1 MRGLSDRWGRRALV
15 VAVAA
20 SLMAG
25 VGVGDALADIPGGV
39 ANFPQQGARVYPIN
53 AVGLGCRLFG
63 SCDGEAAALDDH
75 ATPQYLSLRAGEGV
89 GASCTAGGLVQV
101 RGFFGGS
108 ELANGWAYAS
118 DLALRRPLD
127 EC

>member
-1 MRGLSDRWGRRALV
+1 MRGLSVRWGRRVLL

-20 SLMAG
+20 TLAAG
-25 VGVGDALADIPGGV
+25 LGVGDALADVPGGV
-39 ANFPQQGARVYPIN
+39 ANFPQQGSRVYPID
-53 AVGLGCRLFG
+53 AVGLGCRLAG
-63 SCDGEAAALDDH
+63 YCDGAAAALDDH

-89 GASCTAGGLVQV
+89 GASCTAGGLVRV

-108 ELANGWAYAS
+108 ELADGWAYSS